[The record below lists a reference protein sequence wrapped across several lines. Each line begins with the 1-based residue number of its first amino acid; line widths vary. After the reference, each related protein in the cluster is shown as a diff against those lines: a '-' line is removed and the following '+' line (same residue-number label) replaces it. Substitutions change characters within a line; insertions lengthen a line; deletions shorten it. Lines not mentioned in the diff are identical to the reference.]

1 MTKATYKY
9 YFLVLMVVAIT
20 TQSCKKF
27 LEQPSYN
34 NVVATELFKDFQGAR
49 TVLVGCYDNFKDAN
63 YYQRS
68 FALYPEVTGG
78 NTKYSRGNSLT
89 ESVQYLSYNF
99 SNTPFSGSSQ
109 NDMSDFYALAYN
121 TIYSAN
127 AIFQYIGLVTDA
139 NQLQKNRLLAD
150 ARTIRAMAHFDLVR
164 VFAQPYSF
172 TSDASHEGVVI
183 RKVNTTGS
191 VDSTQVS
198 VKEVYDFILSDLDS
212 AIVLYNN
219 STAIYAGGTY
229 KSWLSAD
236 AASALRAKVSLY
248 KNDWAA
254 VVSYTTPLITKYP
267 IMSNSAY
274 SAAFYK
280 QAFASESIFEL
291 AQTNLASG
299 SIGDN
304 YNNVSSTFGVH
315 ATSND
320 LLNLFATGDVRGTMF
335 VTKTLSAGTFS
346 FNKKYQ
352 GTADSANNI
361 KVLRSSELVLSRAEA
376 NAQLGNLTTALT
388 DLNNIRRRANPTA
401 AILNISSKPELLD
414 SIFTERRRELCFESN
429 LFFDI
434 GRQKRNLVRIDCTAT
449 TASFTYPNS
458 NFACPKP
465 LLR

>member
-1 MTKATYKY
+1 MTKTKYKHF
-9 YFLVLMVVAIT
+9 YFLLIVAVFAS
-20 TQSCKKF
+20 QSCKKF

-68 FALYPEVTGG
+68 FSLYPEVTGG
-78 NTKYSRGNSLT
+78 NTKYSRSTSLT
-89 ESVQYLSYNF
+89 ESVQYFSYNF

-109 NDMSDFYALAYN
+109 NDMSGFYSLAYN
-121 TIYSAN
+121 TIYRAN
-127 AIFQYIGLVTDA
+127 AIFQYLGNVTDA
-139 NQLQKNRLLAD
+139 TQLQKNRLLAE
-150 ARTIRAMAHFDLVR
+150 AYAIRAMAHFDLVR
-164 VFAQPYSF
+164 VFAQPYSY
-172 TSDASHEGVVI
+172 TNDASHEGIVI

-198 VKEVYDFILSDLDS
+198 VKEVYDFVMSDLDT
-212 AIVLYNN
+212 AISLYNN
-219 STAIYAGGTY
+219 SVAIYASGVD

-236 AASALRAKVSLY
+236 AASALKAKVALY
-248 KNDWAA
+248 KNDWAN

-267 IMSNSAY
+267 LMSNFAY
-274 SAAFYK
+274 ANAFYK
-280 QAFASESIFEL
+280 QAYASESIFEL
-291 AQTNLASG
+291 SQTNLVSA

-304 YNNVSSTFGVH
+304 YNNANSTFGVH

-320 LLNLFATGDVRGTMF
+320 LLNLFAAGDIRGAMFTGKQINGNTYY
-335 VTKTLSAGTFS
+335 

-352 GTADSANNI
+352 GTSDSANNI
-361 KVLRSSELVLSRAEA
+361 KVFRSSELVLSRAEA

-434 GRQKRNLVRIDCTAT
+434 GRQKRNLVRIDCTSPT
-449 TASFTYPNS
+449 SSFTYPNN